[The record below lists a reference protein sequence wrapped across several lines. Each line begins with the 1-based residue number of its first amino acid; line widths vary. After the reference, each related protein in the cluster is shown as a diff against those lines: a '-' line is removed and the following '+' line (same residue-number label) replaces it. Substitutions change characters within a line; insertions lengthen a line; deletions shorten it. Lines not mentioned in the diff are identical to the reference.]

1 VIFYAWNL
9 WEVMRMVLNKAMMMV
24 ETWRML
30 ALLIVAVLGPKII
43 NHTTCK
49 AATYALYGRAHRINK
64 GIYIEILSYIYLY
77 I

>member
-1 VIFYAWNL
+1 
-9 WEVMRMVLNKAMMMV
+9 
-24 ETWRML
+24 ML